1 MNLLNSLYFPETNLS
16 SIGQYPFFLLFPTIH
31 LLRIAEHN
39 IHGNGGQ
46 ATDSFIKAG
55 LCQTHTPSPLGNDL
69 KRFTRLVNDIKNR
82 KDGYASQLATLTLSA
97 MSSYSQKGGDSRREI
112 ISSLLRRDQD
122 FLEKQEDQ
130 KNLEIWQARLVLA
143 IGEIVDHEEEGIA
156 RQLAIIK
163 DNEFELFRALK
174 GEDEDFEKDNPFE
187 EISLIRSNMNPPA
200 TFNMIKRFLS
210 WKRLYREGDIPTC
223 DLLLTTSKDC
233 ADNLLESF
241 DTENNGPAVYS
252 GQLLLPAVIGRQ
264 ETDVI
269 RQIQSY
275 QEQNRGLIKGITE
288 KLLYLNSCEDPAVE
302 NSSGSI
308 MSSFNK
314 PWEKALE
321 SHFPENTFGRI
332 ALSFY
337 SFSDTPCST
346 LLGADKQNCPA
357 TNGLLAVA
365 DITPGRS

>member
-1 MNLLNSLYFPETNLS
+1 MNSLNSLYFPETNLS
-16 SIGQYPFFLLFPTIH
+16 SIGQYPFFLLFPSIH
-31 LLRIAEHN
+31 LLRVAEHN
-39 IHGNGGQ
+39 IQGNGDQ

-69 KRFTRLVNDIKNR
+69 ERFTRLVSDIKNR
-82 KDGYASQLATLTLSA
+82 KDDYASQLTTLTLSA
-97 MSSYSQKGGDSRREI
+97 MSNYSQKSGDSRQEI
-112 ISSLLRRDQD
+112 ISSLLRSGQFFPD
-122 FLEKQEDQ
+122 KQEEQ

-143 IGEIVDHEEEGIA
+143 IGEIIDHEEEGIA

-163 DNEFELFRALK
+163 DNEFELFRALQ

-187 EISLIRSNMNPPA
+187 ELSLIRSNMNPPA
-200 TFNMIKRFLS
+200 AFNMIKRFLS

-223 DLLLTTSKDC
+223 ALLLTASKDC

-241 DTENNGPAVYS
+241 DTENDGPAIYL

-264 ETDVI
+264 ETDAI

-275 QEQNRGLIKGITE
+275 QEQNRDIIKGITE
-288 KLLYLNSCEDPAVE
+288 KLLYLNSCEDPALE
-302 NSSGSI
+302 NNSGSI
-308 MSSFNK
+308 LSSFNK

-332 ALSFY
+332 PLSFY
-337 SFSDTPCST
+337 CFSNTSCST
-346 LLGADKQNCPA
+346 LLGVDKHNSLA